1 MDPAYIEILD
11 TNKELRKELE
21 DEIAENKLKDK
32 KLKTFTRELENYY
45 RILSHQDSTILA
57 HEDEIASLKSEIK
70 SLKQHL
76 YKALQDLRYK
86 SNASTSQDIHILRLE
101 DKVDQLK
108 KRMKNLTDK
117 KFQIEKTNISS
128 MSLNDLLSR
137 ISTALDQIENHIGGT
152 GPPINPAN
160 VLNGVRITIT
170 TIREHFQSAQQAVRR
185 ITVDRD
191 RFQGLLNIANRR
203 IKHLNLQGERTEEM
217 YTKAL
222 EDERKARRK
231 NHLIAIYRQAHIG
244 ELVGDKFALQ
254 MIHRRYIRQLNHYRA
269 ENRLLEYNRDRL
281 YDRYLKWKA
290 KEFNS
295 RQIIFNL
302 QNNPLVNMNLGDVHK
317 LIDPQFASLPY
328 YDGQEEPDSYYA
340 KLRTINESARPL
352 AVAGFNAGARANKMK
367 GKMTGRF
374 HPVPANN
381 PYNGNNPI
389 TDEAEFLNWLQGKYR
404 EVMVGTNQDALR
416 ALMTEKFSTMDTAD
430 TYEKRIKPY
439 AQGLVYADVLPY
451 LYGHMPQYMEMRLRQ
466 TAPANLDAFFTNL
479 RTIWLETRGRNI
491 EQTPSN
497 QAVAIQPQ
505 KDSSAEG
512 FKAIAFMKRFA
523 GDLQYTGLSTDID
536 TLGHFIYSDLD
547 VRLGR
552 KTSSHVRKLP

>member
-1 MDPAYIEILD
+1 
-11 TNKELRKELE
+11 
-21 DEIAENKLKDK
+21 
-32 KLKTFTRELENYY
+32 
-45 RILSHQDSTILA
+45 
-57 HEDEIASLKSEIK
+57 
-70 SLKQHL
+70 
-76 YKALQDLRYK
+76 
-86 SNASTSQDIHILRLE
+86 
-101 DKVDQLK
+101 
-108 KRMKNLTDK
+108 
-117 KFQIEKTNISS
+117 
-128 MSLNDLLSR
+128 MSLNDLLGR
-137 ISTALDQIENHIGGT
+137 IGTTLDQIENHIGGT

-185 ITVDRD
+185 ITADRD

-203 IKHLNLQGERTEEM
+203 IEHLNTQGERTEEM

-231 NHLIAIYRQAHIG
+231 NHLIAIYRQARIG

-254 MIHRRYIRQLNHYRA
+254 MIHRRNICQLNHYRA
-269 ENRLLEYNRDRL
+269 ENGLLEYNRDRL

-295 RQIIFNL
+295 RQIILNL
-302 QNNPLVNMNLGDVHK
+302 QNNPLANMANLGDVHK

-328 YDGQEEPDSYYA
+328 YDGQEDPDSYYA

-352 AVAGFNAGARANKMK
+352 AVAGFNPAARANKMK

-381 PYNGNNPI
+381 PYNANNPI
-389 TDEAEFLNWLQGKYR
+389 TDEAEFLNWLQGKYQ

-451 LYGHMPQYMEMRLRQ
+451 LYGHMLQYMEMRLRQ
-466 TAPANLDAFFTNL
+466 TAPATLDAFFTNL
-479 RTIWLETRGRNI
+479 RTIWLETRGQNI
-491 EQTPSN
+491 EQTPS
-497 QAVAIQPQ
+497 
-505 KDSSAEG
+505 S
-512 FKAIAFMKRFA
+512 
-523 GDLQYTGLSTDID
+523 
-536 TLGHFIYSDLD
+536 
-547 VRLGR
+547 
-552 KTSSHVRKLP
+552 